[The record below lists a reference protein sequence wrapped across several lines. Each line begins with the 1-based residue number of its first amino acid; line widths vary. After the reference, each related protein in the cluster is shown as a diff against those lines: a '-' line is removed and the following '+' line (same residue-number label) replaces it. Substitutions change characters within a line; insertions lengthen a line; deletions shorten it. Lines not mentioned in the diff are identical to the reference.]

1 MGFSFLG
8 IKIYNLH
15 AAKLHNFSMLHTKQ
29 HHKNYKMLIMNILQ
43 KFRRGCVNV
52 RKIVSIES
60 SGAWTQKNPDVL
72 PNTGAAVKLT
82 IAQVKKS

>member
-1 MGFSFLG
+1 
-8 IKIYNLH
+8 
-15 AAKLHNFSMLHTKQ
+15 
-29 HHKNYKMLIMNILQ
+29 MLIMNILQ